1 MLHLDWLFGTAS
13 VIVQPVYSGMATL
26 MDAIVIEGLK
36 VDTVVGC
43 FNWERQIIQP
53 LLLDLDI
60 QTSLEAAGAS
70 DELED
75 TLNYAEI
82 CDIATRVIVEAAPKL
97 IEHAA
102 KLVIDALFATYPTIE
117 SIKITIRKPAIIAQA
132 NSVGIRLERHRHPV
146 RSCTRE

>member
-1 MLHLDWLFGTAS
+1 
-13 VIVQPVYSGMATL
+13 
-26 MDAIVIEGLK
+26 MDAIIIEGLK

-53 LLLDLDI
+53 LMLDLTI
-60 QTSLEAAGAS
+60 QTSLEQASNS

-82 CDIATRVIVEAAPKL
+82 CEISARVIQEAQPKL

-102 KLVIDALFATYPTIE
+102 KLVLNALFTTFPAVE
-117 SIKITIRKPAIIAQA
+117 SIMISIRKPAIIPQA
-132 NSVGIRLERHRHPV
+132 NSVGIRLERHRNDLC
-146 RSCTRE
+146 SSAREQ